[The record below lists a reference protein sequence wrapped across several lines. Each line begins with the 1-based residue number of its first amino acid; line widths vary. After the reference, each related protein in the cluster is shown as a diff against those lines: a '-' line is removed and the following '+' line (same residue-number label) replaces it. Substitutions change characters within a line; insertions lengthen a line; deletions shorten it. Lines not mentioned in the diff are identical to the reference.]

1 MTSLYI
7 SIQHAKLETHGSY
20 HGEAQAQ
27 VDPSGMP
34 EMFL

>member
-20 HGEAQAQ
+20 HGEAQ